1 MSPGGHLL
9 TTVAAG
15 AATTATTGSWTLT
28 AGIVAGG
35 FLIDV
40 DHAFDYVVFD
50 GQRDLRPAAFLR
62 YYVEGRV
69 RRVVL
74 ALHSWELM
82 AILAVLAWMTPSP
95 WLVGY
100 LLGAS
105 MHLALDLAFN
115 GEVVP
120 RSILAF
126 YSFSYRASH
135 RFDAR
140 TLLGGVPLTPAGER
154 FWAAFFRGARTLP
167 AAAALPP
174 AHGRQRD
181 PSGTG
186 AVR

>member
-9 TTVAAG
+9 TTVAAC
-15 AATTATTGSWTLT
+15 ATVAVATDSWALT
-28 AGIVAGG
+28 AGVAAGG

-40 DHAFDYVVFD
+40 DHAVDYVVFD
-50 GQRDLRPAAFLR
+50 RQRDLRPGTFLR

-82 AILAVLAWMTPSP
+82 TLLALVAWMAPAP

-100 LLGAS
+100 LVGAS
-105 MHLALDLAFN
+105 MHLALDVAFN
-115 GEVVP
+115 GEMVP

-126 YSFSYRASH
+126 YSFSYRAAH

-140 TLLGGVPLTPAGER
+140 ALLDGVHRTPADKR
-154 FWAAFFRGARTLP
+154 FWAAFFQGARP
-167 AAAALPP
+167 APP
-174 AHGRQRD
+174 DGVAPAPGRPRD
-181 PSGTG
+181 ATGTG
-186 AVR
+186 TVR